1 MQEKQRQED
10 KQQQDQA
17 LSSLTSLQLAAA
29 TQGMPAL
36 PQLLSGCAALS
47 PPPPPPLQNG
57 YGAYMPP
64 PQQQHQQQQQQQQ
77 SLASL
82 ATTAK
87 LLAYMNSE
95 NRGMPYGN
103 QFPGARPGL
112 RWRSPAAHS
121 QCAWQLGMC
130 PVLQLG
136 W

>member
-1 MQEKQRQED
+1 VQEKQRQED

-95 NRGMPYGN
+95 NRGMSYGN

-130 PVLQLG
+130 PGLQLG